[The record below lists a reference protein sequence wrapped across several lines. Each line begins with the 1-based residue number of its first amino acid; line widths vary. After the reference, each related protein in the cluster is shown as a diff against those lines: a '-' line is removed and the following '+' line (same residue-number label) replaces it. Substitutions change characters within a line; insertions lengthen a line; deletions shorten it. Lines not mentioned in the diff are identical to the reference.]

1 MTTMQATSRVP
12 RAEPNAPE
20 KTVEDLGLD
29 EVDAASA
36 ASMDASDPPS
46 FGGTTGVGGT
56 FPADDARELR
66 IRTRAHELWDLAGRP
81 FGAELDF
88 WLSAEAEIDAAEADR
103 GVEQ

>member
-1 MTTMQATSRVP
+1 MTTTQATNPVS
-12 RAEPNAPE
+12 RAEPKAPE
-20 KTVEDLGLD
+20 KTVEELGLD

-56 FPADDARELR
+56 APDDEARELR
-66 IRTRAHELWDLAGRP
+66 IRARAHELWELAGRP
-81 FGAELDF
+81 YGAELDF

>member
-1 MTTMQATSRVP
+1 MSAMQATKRGS
-12 RAEPNAPE
+12 AAKSTAPE
-20 KTVEDLGLD
+20 KTVDELGLD

-46 FGGTTGVGGT
+46 FGGTTGVGSAL
-56 FPADDARELR
+56 PDDEARELR
-66 IRTRAHELWDLAGRP
+66 IRARAHDLWELAGRP
-81 FGAELDF
+81 PGAELDF